1 MLGKQIRNRKE
12 LNLRFGRILEM
23 KMRRCVFLSCLALAC
38 LLSSGLAYSQAKTT
52 APQSSNAVR
61 AWEGTITIPTY
72 KLGPADPNPAFPL
85 VSKSP
90 VYPYTMLDDL
100 TSDRVP
106 MTYRAIYLE
115 NKYLK
120 ITILPQLGGH
130 VYSVYD
136 KIDHREV
143 LYRDNVIKY
152 GLVGARGA
160 WISGGME
167 FSFPFAHTTDTV
179 SPVNSVLRHNPDG
192 GATSV
197 VGAVDWVSNMHWEIS
212 ITLRPNTARVEEG
225 VTLFN
230 STPQNHLYLFWT
242 NSAVKATDDLQ
253 YIYPMRET
261 IYDDPFAIAQSWPVW
276 NGVDQSW
283 YKNDAGAMAAFGRDV
298 QRNFFGIYYHASNYG
313 VVHVADFRQDPGK
326 KIWTWGT
333 APVGKIWD
341 HILSDNDGSYNE
353 IQSGRFYTQGY
364 REFMNPRRVENWTEY
379 WYPVRGLDGGFV
391 EATSQFAINAVYPS
405 NDASPSQVKLLV
417 SPVADVADA
426 SIVVKQSSSVLKQ
439 FHHVSFTP
447 LQTATFA
454 IPVQNVDD
462 AKKDLSV
469 EILSSQGKQLLRWSA
484 AEPIDG
490 NPNFIPKAGKP
501 IAEPIPINAHTPI
514 EQLYLQGVFLEKTG
528 NQLGA
533 LKFFDRVLAQD
544 SGYVPAL
551 LKEAWYSYS
560 AANFTK
566 AESLITRAANRDT
579 EDPYIAYTQGV
590 IDRGNGRLSLAND
603 ALWNAIHYG
612 ASIAPG
618 PTLAASYVEL
628 GEIAL
633 RQGQPA
639 HAVALLQ
646 SAVRY
651 NPDDAFAI
659 ADLAAAER
667 LNGNQHD
674 AVKDSAEAV
683 KKMPVLPY
691 ALAEQWLDANASA
704 SAASSSKPSWT
715 SIVNTDPQ
723 NYLAVA
729 SWYHSIGAWQ
739 SSDAILHIAE
749 ADRSTAE
756 IAPMIDYY
764 LASNARQLGHDQQA
778 DEYAKK
784 AAASTV
790 TGTFPNRLE
799 DVAVLREAL
808 QHNPADAQA
817 QYSLGNFLFAKDQY
831 DQAATLWEKALNE
844 GFKNAVL
851 LRNLGVYQWHVKHDL
866 ASAANYYSQ
875 AIQITPNDYRL
886 YSALDEIY
894 TEQGDTSA
902 RTALFQNA
910 PPAVLD
916 QDTVRARRALLFL
929 DQGKYDDA
937 MALFA
942 NHTYKPW
949 EGGVAMHTMFVF
961 TNIAKGKQE
970 LQNHLPEAAEASFR
984 KALKYPENLG
994 TGEPANPDTAEQI
1007 YWIGNALAAQGKTGE
1022 AKAAWQKS
1030 ADQGNGKTNASAV
1043 YSALAYQKLGQDEQA
1058 QRLLQGVIQSAA
1070 QARPSAEDYF
1080 AAGTAEQHSNH
1091 ADLART
1097 YFQQALNLDP
1107 QLWQARIALKNLG
1120 S

>member
-1 MLGKQIRNRKE
+1 MRMT
-12 LNLRFGRILEM
+12 RFL
-23 KMRRCVFLSCLALAC
+23 FLPCIGLAF
-38 LLSSGLAYSQAKTT
+38 LLSSNVAHSQTTT
-52 APQSSNAVR
+52 ATPESNNAVR
-61 AWEGTITIPTY
+61 GWEGTITIPTY
-72 KLGPADPNPAFPL
+72 KLGPADPNPAFSL
-85 VSKSP
+85 ISKSP
-90 VYPYTMLDDL
+90 VYPYTMLDNL
-100 TSDRVP
+100 TDDRVST
-106 MTYRAIYLE
+106 TYRAIYLE

-120 ITILPQLGGH
+120 ITILPDLGGH

-152 GLVGARGA
+152 GLVGPRGA

-179 SPVNSVLRHNPDG
+179 SSVNSLLRHNADG
-192 GATSV
+192 SATSV
-197 VGAVDWVSNMHWEIS
+197 VGAIDWVSNMHWEIS
-212 ITLRPNTARVEEG
+212 ITLRSNTARVEEG

-242 NSAVKATDDLQ
+242 NTAVRATDDLQ

-261 IYDDPFAIAQSWPVW
+261 IYDDPFAIAQSWPIW
-276 NGVDQSW
+276 KGVDQSW

-391 EATSQFAINAVYPS
+391 EATNQFAINAVFPADNS
-405 NDASPSQVKLLV
+405 SQAHVKLLV
-417 SPVADVADA
+417 SPVADIADA
-426 SIVVKQSSSVLKQ
+426 TVVVKQGSNVLRQ
-439 FHHVSFTP
+439 FHHVHFAP
-447 LQTATFA
+447 LQTESYA
-454 IPVQNVDD
+454 IPVQNVKD
-462 AKKDLSV
+462 AKKTLSV
-469 EILSSQGKQLLRWSA
+469 EILSSQSKTLLQWSA

-490 NPNFIPKAGKP
+490 NPNFIPMAGKP
-501 IAEPIPINAHTPI
+501 IAQSIPINAQTPI

-528 NQLGA
+528 DKLGA

-560 AANFTK
+560 AADFKK
-566 AESLITRAANRDT
+566 AESLMARATERDT
-579 EDPYIAYTQGV
+579 EDPYIAYTLGI
-590 IDRGNGRLSLAND
+590 IDRADGRLSPAND
-603 ALWNAIHYG
+603 ALWNAIHYS
-612 ASIAPG
+612 AAIAPG
-618 PTLAASYVEL
+618 PALASSYVEL
-628 GEIAL
+628 GEIAIL
-633 RQGQPA
+633 QGKPA
-639 HAVALLQ
+639 QAVDLLK
-646 SAVRY
+646 SAVDY
-651 NPDDAFAI
+651 NPDDAFAL
-659 ADLAAAER
+659 ADLAVAER
-667 LNGNQHD
+667 RSGNTHD
-674 AVKDSAEAV
+674 AAQYSAEAV

-691 ALAEQWLDANASA
+691 ALAEQWLDANALA
-704 SAASSSKPSWT
+704 DAASSANASWT
-715 SIVNTDPQ
+715 GIINTDPQ

-729 SWYHSIGAWQ
+729 SWYRSIGAWQ
-739 SSDAILHIAE
+739 SSDAVLHLAE
-749 ADRSTAE
+749 ANPSAAE

-764 LASNARQLGHDQQA
+764 LASNARQLGRDQQA
-778 DEYAKK
+778 DAYAKK

-817 QYSLGNFLFAKDQY
+817 QYSLGNFLFAKDRY
-831 DQAATLWEKALNE
+831 DEAAALWEKALSK

-866 ASAANYYSQ
+866 SSAASYYSQ
-875 AIQITPNDYRL
+875 AIQVTPDDYRL
-886 YSALDEIY
+886 YPDLDEIY
-894 TEQGDTSA
+894 TEQGDTAA

-910 PPAVLD
+910 PSAVLD
-916 QDTVRARRALLFL
+916 QDTVRARRSLLFL

-942 NHTYKPW
+942 NHRYKPW
-949 EGGVAMHTMFVF
+949 EGGVAMHNIFVF
-961 TNIAKGKQE
+961 ANIAEGKQE
-970 LQNHLPEAAEASFR
+970 LQNHHPEAAEASFR
-984 KALKYPENLG
+984 KALEYPENLG
-994 TGEPANPDTAEQI
+994 TGEPAHPNTAEQM
-1007 YWIGNALAAQGKTGE
+1007 YWIGNALEAQGKTAE

-1030 ADQGNGKTNASAV
+1030 ADQGKRRTNGSAV
-1043 YSALAYQKLGQDEQA
+1043 YSALAYRKLGQHEQA
-1058 QRLLQGVIQSAA
+1058 RQMLQACIQSAA
-1070 QARPSAEDYF
+1070 QPKPTAEDYF
-1080 AAGTAEQHSNH
+1080 AAGTAEQYSNH
-1091 ADLART
+1091 VEQARKD
-1097 YFQQALNLDP
+1097 FHQALEVDP
-1107 QLWQARIALKNLG
+1107 LFWQARVASDAMG
-1120 S
+1120 R

>member
-1 MLGKQIRNRKE
+1 
-12 LNLRFGRILEM
+12 M
-23 KMRRCVFLSCLALAC
+23 KMTRCVFLPCIALAC
-38 LLSSGLAYSQAKTT
+38 WLSCSLAHSQSAAAPTSG
-52 APQSSNAVR
+52 NAVH

-100 TSDRVP
+100 TDDRVP

-120 ITILPQLGGH
+120 ITILPDLGGH

-136 KIDHREV
+136 KIDRREV

-152 GLVGARGA
+152 GLVGPRGA

-167 FSFPFAHTTDTV
+167 FSFPFAHTTDSV
-179 SPVNSVLRHNPDG
+179 SSVNSVLRHNPDG
-192 GATSV
+192 SATSI

-230 STPQNHLYLFWT
+230 STPRNHLYLFWT
-242 NSAVKATDDLQ
+242 NTAVKATDDLQ

-261 IYDDPFAIAQSWPVW
+261 IYDDPFAVAQSWPVW

-364 REFMNPRRVENWTEY
+364 REFMNPRRVETWTEY

-391 EATSQFAINAVYPS
+391 EATRQLAINAIYPS
-405 NDASPSQVKLLV
+405 DSSSQSQIKLLV
-417 SPVADVADA
+417 SPVAAVSDA
-426 SIVVKQSSSVLKQ
+426 SIVVKQGSSVLRE
-439 FHHVSFTP
+439 FHHVNFTP
-447 LQTATFA
+447 LQTAA
-454 IPVQNVDD
+454 YSIPVQNVGD
-462 AKKDLSV
+462 ARKNLNV
-469 EILSSQGKQLLRWSA
+469 EIVSSQGKKLLVWSA
-484 AEPIDG
+484 AKPIDG
-490 NPNFIPKAGKP
+490 NPNLVPLAGKP
-501 IAEPIPINAHTPI
+501 IAQPIPINAQTPI

-533 LKFFDRVLAQD
+533 LKFFDRVLSQD

-551 LKEAWYSYS
+551 LKKAWYSYS
-560 AANFTK
+560 AADFAK
-566 AESLITRAANRDT
+566 AESLIARAAERDT
-579 EDPYIAYTQGV
+579 EDPYIAYTHGV
-590 IDRGNGRLSLAND
+590 IDRADGRFSLAND

-612 ASIAPG
+612 AAVAPG

-633 RQGQPA
+633 RQGKPA
-639 HAVALLQ
+639 QAVELLK
-646 SAVRY
+646 SAVGY
-651 NPDDAFAI
+651 NPDDAFAM

-667 LNGNQHD
+667 LSGNTQD
-674 AVKDSAEAV
+674 AAHDSAEAV

-704 SAASSSKPSWT
+704 GATSSSKPSWT
-715 SIVNTDPQ
+715 SIINADPQ

-729 SWYHSIGAWQ
+729 SWYHSLGAWQ
-739 SSDAILHIAE
+739 SSDAILHLAE
-749 ADRSTAE
+749 ANPSAAE
-756 IAPMIDYY
+756 IAPMVDYY

-778 DEYAKK
+778 DAYAKK

-831 DQAATLWEKALNE
+831 DDAAALWEKALGE

-851 LRNLGVYQWHVKHDL
+851 LRNLGVYQWNVKHDL
-866 ASAANYYSQ
+866 SSAANYYSQ
-875 AIQITPNDYRL
+875 AIQTTPNDYRL
-886 YSALDEIY
+886 YPDLDEIY
-894 TEQGDTSA
+894 TEQGNTSA
-902 RTALFQNA
+902 CTALFQNA
-910 PPAVLD
+910 PSSVLD

-929 DQGKYDDA
+929 DQGKYEDA

-942 NHTYKPW
+942 NHSYKPW
-949 EGGVAMHTMFVF
+949 EGGVVMHNMFVF
-961 TNIAKGKQE
+961 ANIAEGKQQ
-970 LQNHLPEAAEASFR
+970 LQNHHPDAAETSFR
-984 KALKYPENLG
+984 KSLEYPDNLG
-994 TGEPANPDTAEQI
+994 TGEPAQPDTAEQM
-1007 YWIGNALAAQGKTGE
+1007 YWIGNALEAQGKNAE
-1022 AKAAWQKS
+1022 AKAAWQNA
-1030 ADQGNGKTNASAV
+1030 ADQGKGNTNVSAV
-1043 YSALAYQKLGQDEQA
+1043 YSALAYQKLGQHEQA
-1058 QRLLQGVIQSAA
+1058 QQLLQGCIQSAA
-1070 QARPSAEDYF
+1070 QAKPSAENYF
-1080 AAGTAEQHSNH
+1080 AAGTAEQYSNH
-1091 ADLART
+1091 ADQARK
-1097 YFQQALNLDP
+1097 YFQQALQVDP
-1107 QLWQARIALKNLG
+1107 QFWQARIALKNLG

>member
-1 MLGKQIRNRKE
+1 
-12 LNLRFGRILEM
+12 M
-23 KMRRCVFLSCLALAC
+23 KMTRCVLLPCLALAF
-38 LLSSGLAYSQAKTT
+38 LLSSDFARSQATT
-52 APQSSNAVR
+52 APELSSAVR
-61 AWEGTITIPTY
+61 GWEGTITIPTY

-90 VYPYTMLDDL
+90 IYPYAMLDDL
-100 TSDRVP
+100 TDDRVP
-106 MTYRAIYLE
+106 MMYRAIYLE

-120 ITILPQLGGH
+120 ITILPDLGGH

-152 GLVGARGA
+152 GLVGPRGA

-179 SPVNSVLRHNPDG
+179 SSVNSVLRHNPDG
-192 GATSV
+192 SATSV

-230 STPQNHLYLFWT
+230 STPRNHLYLFWT
-242 NSAVKATDDLQ
+242 NAAVHATDDLQ

-261 IYDDPFAIAQSWPVW
+261 IYDDPFAVAQSWPVW
-276 NGVDQSW
+276 KGIDQSW
-283 YKNDAGAMAAFGRDV
+283 YKNDSGAMAAFGRDV

-341 HILSDNDGSYNE
+341 HILSDDDGSYNE

-391 EATSQFAINAVYPS
+391 EATNQFAINAIYPADNS
-405 NDASPSQVKLLV
+405 SQAQVKLLV

-426 SIVVKQSSSVLKQ
+426 SVVVKQGSKVLRE
-439 FHHVSFTP
+439 FHHLHFAP
-447 LQTATFA
+447 LQTETYA
-454 IPVQNVDD
+454 IPVQDVDD
-462 AKKDLSV
+462 AKKNLSV
-469 EILSSQGKQLLRWSA
+469 EILSSQDKILLQWSA
-484 AEPIDG
+484 AGPIDG
-490 NPNFIPKAGKP
+490 NPNLIPLAGKP
-501 IAEPIPINAHTPI
+501 IAEPIPINAKTPI
-514 EQLYLQGVFLEKTG
+514 QQLYLQGVFLEKTG
-528 NQLGA
+528 DQLGA

-560 AANFTK
+560 AANFNQ
-566 AESLITRAANRDT
+566 AESLVAHAAERDT
-579 EDPYIAYTQGV
+579 EDPYIAYTHGV
-590 IDRGNGRLSLAND
+590 IDRADGRLSLAND

-612 ASIAPG
+612 AATAPG

-628 GEIAL
+628 GEVAL
-633 RQGQPA
+633 RQGKPA
-639 HAVALLQ
+639 QAVDLLK
-646 SAVRY
+646 SAMDF
-651 NPDDAFAI
+651 NPDDAFAL

-667 LNGNQHD
+667 LSSKTHAAAQS
-674 AVKDSAEAV
+674 SAEAV
-683 KKMPVLPY
+683 QKMPVLPY
-691 ALAEQWLDANASA
+691 ALAEQWLDENASRGD
-704 SAASSSKPSWT
+704 AASSSNPSWT
-715 SIVNTDPQ
+715 RIINADPQ

-739 SSDAILHIAE
+739 SSDAVLRLAE
-749 ADRSTAE
+749 ASPSASE

-778 DEYAKK
+778 DKYARK

-790 TGTFPNRLE
+790 TSTFPNRLE
-799 DVAVLREAL
+799 DVVVLREAL

-817 QYSLGNFLFAKDQY
+817 QYSLGNFMFAKDQY
-831 DQAATLWEKALNE
+831 DDAAALWEKALGE

-851 LRNLGVYQWHVKHDL
+851 LRNLGIYQWNVKHDL

-875 AIQITPNDYRL
+875 AILMASTDYRL
-886 YSALDEIY
+886 YPDLDEIY
-894 TEQGDTSA
+894 AQQGDTSA
-902 RTALFQNA
+902 RVALFQNA
-910 PPAVLD
+910 SPAVLD
-916 QDTVRARRALLFL
+916 QDTVRARRALLL
-929 DQGKYDDA
+929 LEQGKYDEA
-937 MALFA
+937 MAFFA
-942 NHTYKPW
+942 NHRYKPW
-949 EGGVAMHTMFVF
+949 EGGEVMHNMFAF
-961 TNIAKGKQE
+961 ANIAEGKQA
-970 LQNHLPEAAEASFR
+970 LQNHHPEAAEASFR
-984 KALKYPENLG
+984 KALEYPDNLG
-994 TGEPANPDTAEQI
+994 TGEPAQPDTAEQM
-1007 YWIGNALAAQGKTGE
+1007 YWIGNALEAQSKRAE
-1022 AKAAWQKS
+1022 ANVAWQNA
-1030 ADQGNGKTNASAV
+1030 ADQGQGKRNVSAV
-1043 YSALAYQKLGQDEQA
+1043 YSALAYQKLGQDEHAHQ
-1058 QRLLQGVIQSAA
+1058 LLQGCIQSAA
-1070 QARPSAEDYF
+1070 RPKPTAADYF
-1080 AAGTAEQHSNH
+1080 AAGTAEQYSHH
-1091 ADLART
+1091 ADQTRK
-1097 YFQQALNLDP
+1097 YFQQALDVDP
-1107 QLWQARIALKNLG
+1107 LFWQARIALKNLG

>member
-1 MLGKQIRNRKE
+1 
-12 LNLRFGRILEM
+12 
-23 KMRRCVFLSCLALAC
+23 MRMTRCVSLTCLALAF
-38 LLSSGLAYSQAKTT
+38 LLSSGFAHSQAT
-52 APQSSNAVR
+52 AAPESSNAVHG
-61 AWEGTITIPTY
+61 WEGTITIPTY

-100 TSDRVP
+100 TDDRVP
-106 MTYRAIYLE
+106 MKYRAIYLE

-120 ITILPQLGGH
+120 ITILPDLGGH

-152 GLVGARGA
+152 GLVGPRGA

-179 SPVNSVLRHNPDG
+179 SSVNSVLQHNPDG
-192 GATSV
+192 SATSV

-230 STPQNHLYLFWT
+230 STPRNHLYLFWT
-242 NSAVKATDDLQ
+242 NTAVKATDDLQ

-261 IYDDPFAIAQSWPVW
+261 IYDDPFAVAQSWPVW

-364 REFMNPRRVENWTEY
+364 REFMNPRRVESWTEY

-391 EATSQFAINAVYPS
+391 EATNQLAINAVYPEDNS
-405 NDASPSQVKLLV
+405 AQPQVKLLV
-417 SPVADVADA
+417 SPVAEVADA
-426 SIVVKQSSSVLKQ
+426 SVVVKQGSNVLRE
-439 FHHVSFTP
+439 FHHVHFAP
-447 LQTATFA
+447 LQTETYVV
-454 IPVQNVDD
+454 PVPNVED
-462 AKKDLSV
+462 AKKNLNV
-469 EILSSQGKQLLRWSA
+469 EILSSQGKALLQWSA
-484 AEPIDG
+484 AAPIDG
-490 NPNFIPKAGKP
+490 NPNLIPLAGKP
-501 IAEPIPINAHTPI
+501 IAQPIPINAQTPI

-528 NQLGA
+528 NQMGA

-551 LKEAWYSYS
+551 IKEAWYSYS
-560 AANFTK
+560 AADFSK
-566 AESLITRAANRDT
+566 AESLIARAAERDT
-579 EDPYIAYTQGV
+579 EDPYIAYTHGI
-590 IDRGNGRLSLAND
+590 IDRADGRLSLSND

-612 ASIAPG
+612 AAIAPG

-633 RQGQPA
+633 RQGKPA
-639 HAVALLQ
+639 QAVDLLK
-646 SAVRY
+646 SAIGY
-651 NPDDAFAI
+651 NPGDAFAL
-659 ADLAAAER
+659 ADLAVAER
-667 LNGNQHD
+667 LSGNKRD
-674 AVKDSAEAV
+674 AAQYSAEAV
-683 KKMPVLPY
+683 QKMPVLPY
-691 ALAEQWLDANASA
+691 ALAEQWQDAGAPRGDSASSANAS
-704 SAASSSKPSWT
+704 WT
-715 SIVNTDPQ
+715 RIINADPQ

-739 SSDAILHIAE
+739 SSDAILHLAE
-749 ADRSTAE
+749 ANPGAAE
-756 IAPMIDYY
+756 IAPMINYY
-764 LASNARQLGHDQQA
+764 LASNARALGHEQQA
-778 DEYAKK
+778 DEYARK

-808 QHNPADAQA
+808 RHNPADAQA

-831 DQAATLWEKALNE
+831 DEAATLWEKALSE

-851 LRNLGVYQWHVKHDL
+851 LRNLGVYEWNVKNDL
-866 ASAANYYSQ
+866 SSAASYYSQ
-875 AIQITPNDYRL
+875 AIQMSPTDYRL
-886 YSALDEIY
+886 YPDLDEIY
-894 TEQGDTSA
+894 TEQGDTAA

-916 QDTVRARRALLFL
+916 QDTIRARRALLFL
-929 DQGKYDDA
+929 EQGQFDEA
-937 MALFA
+937 MALFT
-942 NHTYKPW
+942 NHRYKPW
-949 EGGVAMHTMFVF
+949 EGGVVMHNMFVF
-961 TNIAKGKQE
+961 ANMEKGKQS
-970 LQNHLPEAAEASFR
+970 LQDHHPETAEVSFR
-984 KALKYPENLG
+984 KALEYPDNLG
-994 TGEPANPDTAEQI
+994 TGEPAQPETAEQM
-1007 YWIGNALAAQGKTGE
+1007 YWIGNALAAQGKSAE
-1022 AKAAWQKS
+1022 AKSAWQKA
-1030 ADQGNGKTNASAV
+1030 ADQGTGKTNVAAV
-1043 YSALAYQKLGQDEQA
+1043 YSALAYQKLGQSEQA
-1058 QRLLQGVIQSAA
+1058 HQLLQACIQSAA
-1070 QARPSAEDYF
+1070 RPKPSAEDYF
-1080 AAGTAEQHSNH
+1080 AAGTAEQYSNH
-1091 ADLART
+1091 ADQARK
-1097 YFQQALNLDP
+1097 YFQKALDVDP
-1107 QLWQARIALKNLG
+1107 LFWQARIALKNLG
-1120 S
+1120 N

>member
-1 MLGKQIRNRKE
+1 
-12 LNLRFGRILEM
+12 M
-23 KMRRCVFLSCLALAC
+23 KMRRWKFLPCLGLACWLSC
-38 LLSSGLAYSQAKTT
+38 GLAYSQAKT
-52 APQSSNAVR
+52 AVPESSNAVQG
-61 AWEGTITIPTY
+61 WEGTITIPTY

-85 VSKSP
+85 VSRSP

-100 TSDRVP
+100 TGDRVP

-152 GLVGARGA
+152 GLVGPRGA

-179 SPVNSVLRHNPDG
+179 SSVNSVLRHNPDG
-192 GATSV
+192 SATCV

-230 STPQNHLYLFWT
+230 STPRNHLYLFWT
-242 NSAVKATDDLQ
+242 NTAVKATDDLQ

-283 YKNDAGAMAAFGRDV
+283 YKNDVGAMAAFGRDV

-391 EATSQFAINAVYPS
+391 EATSQLAINAVYPS
-405 NDASPSQVKLLV
+405 DSSSQSQIKLLV

-426 SIVVKQSSSVLKQ
+426 TIVVKQGSNVLRQ
-439 FHHVSFTP
+439 FHHVNFTP
-447 LQTATFA
+447 LQTATYT
-454 IPVQNVDD
+454 IPIENMAD
-462 AKKDLSV
+462 AKKNLNV
-469 EILSSQGKQLLRWSA
+469 EILSSQGKKLLQWSA

-501 IAEPIPINAHTPI
+501 IAQPIPINAQTPI
-514 EQLYLQGVFLEKTG
+514 EQLYLQGVFLEKTE
-528 NQLGA
+528 NHLGA
-533 LKFFDRVLAQD
+533 LKLFDQVLAQD

-551 LKEAWYSYS
+551 MKEAWYSYS
-560 AANFTK
+560 AADFNK
-566 AESLITRAANRDT
+566 AKSMIARAADRDT

-590 IDRGNGRLSLAND
+590 IDRADGRYSLAND

-612 ASIAPG
+612 AATAPG

-633 RQGQPA
+633 RQGKPA
-639 HAVALLQ
+639 QAVDLLK
-646 SAVRY
+646 SAVGY
-651 NPDDAFAI
+651 NRDDAFAL
-659 ADLAAAER
+659 ADLAVAER
-667 LNGNQHD
+667 LSGNQHD
-674 AVKDSAEAV
+674 AQQDSAEAV

-691 ALAEQWLDANASA
+691 ALAEQWLDSNAS
-704 SAASSSKPSWT
+704 SQGAAPSSKPSWT
-715 SIVNTDPQ
+715 SIIGADPQ

-729 SWYHSIGAWQ
+729 SWYHSIGAWK
-739 SSDAILHIAE
+739 SSDAVLHLAE
-749 ADRSTAE
+749 ENPSAAG

-764 LASNARQLGHDQQA
+764 LASNARQLGHGQQA
-778 DEYAKK
+778 EAYAKK
-784 AAASTV
+784 AASSTV
-790 TGTFPNRLE
+790 TDTFPNRLE

-808 QHNPADAQA
+808 ERNPADAQA
-817 QYSLGNFLFAKDQY
+817 QYSLANFLFAKDQY
-831 DQAATLWEKALNE
+831 DEAAALWEKALGE

-851 LRNLGVYQWHVKHDL
+851 LRNLGVYQSRVKHDPS
-866 ASAANYYSQ
+866 SAASYYLQ
-875 AIQITPNDYRL
+875 AIQMTPDDYRL
-886 YSALDEIY
+886 YPDLDEIY
-894 TEQGDTSA
+894 TEQGNTFA
-902 RTALFQNA
+902 RVALFQNA
-910 PPAVLD
+910 PPAVLN

-929 DQGKYDDA
+929 EQGKYDDA
-937 MALFA
+937 MTLFA

-949 EGGVAMHTMFVF
+949 EGGVVMYNMFVY
-961 TNIAKGKQE
+961 TKIAEGKRE
-970 LQNHLPEAAEASFR
+970 LQNHHAEAAEASFR
-984 KALKYPENLG
+984 KALEYPENLG
-994 TGEPANPDTAEQI
+994 TGAPGNPDTAEQM
-1007 YWIGNALAAQGKTGE
+1007 YWIGNALAAQGKTAE

-1030 ADQGNGKTNASAV
+1030 ADQGKGEANVSAI

-1058 QRLLQGVIQSAA
+1058 QRLMQAAIQSAA
-1070 QARPSAEDYF
+1070 QPKPNAEDYF
-1080 AAGTAEQHSNH
+1080 AAGTAEQYSNH
-1091 ADLART
+1091 SDQAHK
-1097 YFQQALNLDP
+1097 YFQQALDLNP
-1107 QLWQARIALKNLG
+1107 SFWQARIALRAMRQ
-1120 S
+1120 